1 MVEAFFIIILIALGG
16 GIVSFFAPCN
26 IITFPA
32 FTSYIGGQAKTL
44 RRSIIMSLTFSIGFS
59 SMFALA
65 VTLFVFI
72 WNFGGWGFWFEWFS
86 ATLVLLLA
94 IYLFFSKEFSRAAP
108 VYNLSND
115 SNILNSPYNKSESD
129 IGGNIDANPEA
140 TIQKYEGYAG
150 AFTLGFSFGFGAIGC
165 LAPIF
170 IALIIIAAPQAGL
183 FFLFVFFYG
192 LGIMIPF
199 IIMGVFIGK
208 IEARFLVKLIKFS
221 GKLQKIV
228 AIIILFIGIELMLGV
243 YGEPGLIPATF

>member
-1 MVEAFFIIILIALGG
+1 MAEALYIILLIALGG
-16 GIVSFFAPCN
+16 GLLSFLAPCN
-26 IITFPA
+26 IVTFPA
-32 FTSYIGGQAKTL
+32 FTSYIGGNAKTL
-44 RRSIIMSLTFSIGFS
+44 RRSIIMSLIFSIGFC

-72 WNFGGWGFWFEWFS
+72 YNFGVWGFWFEWFS

-115 SNILNSPYNKSESD
+115 SNIENSPHNKSKSD
-129 IGGNIDANPEA
+129 FGEKIDANPEA
-140 TIQKYEGYAG
+140 SLPKYEGYSG
-150 AFTLGFSFGFGAIGC
+150 AFMLGFSFGFGAIGC

-170 IALIIIAAPQAGL
+170 ITLIIVAAPQAGL
-183 FFLFVFFYG
+183 FFLFVFLYG
-192 LGIMIPF
+192 IGIMIPF
-199 IIMGVFIGK
+199 IIMGAFIGK

-228 AIIILFIGIELMLGV
+228 AILILFFGIELMLGV

>member
-1 MVEAFFIIILIALGG
+1 MAEVFYIILLIALLGG
-16 GIVSFFAPCN
+16 LASFLAPCN
-26 IITFPA
+26 IVTFPA
-32 FTSYIGGQAKTL
+32 FTSYIGGNAKTL
-44 RRSIIMSLTFSIGFS
+44 RRSIIMSLTFSIGFC

-108 VYNLSND
+108 VYNLSN
-115 SNILNSPYNKSESD
+115 PYNKSESD
-129 IGGNIDANPEA
+129 IGENGDANPEA
-140 TIQKYEGYAG
+140 TLPKYEGYAG
-150 AFTLGFSFGFGAIGC
+150 AYMLGFSFGFGAIGC
-165 LAPIF
+165 IAPIF
-170 IALIIIAAPQAGL
+170 ITLTIVAAPQAGL
-183 FFLFVFFYG
+183 FFFFVFFYG

-199 IIMGVFIGK
+199 IIMGVLIGK

-228 AIIILFIGIELMLGV
+228 AMIILFIGIELMLGV

>member
-1 MVEAFFIIILIALGG
+1 MAEVFYIILLIALLGG
-16 GIVSFFAPCN
+16 LASFLAPCN
-26 IITFPA
+26 IVTFPA
-32 FTSYIGGQAKTL
+32 FTSYIGGNAKTL
-44 RRSIIMSLTFSIGFS
+44 RRSIIMSLTFSIGFC

-115 SNILNSPYNKSESD
+115 SNIENSPYNKSESD
-129 IGGNIDANPEA
+129 IGEKIDTHPEI
-140 TIQKYEGYAG
+140 TIPKYEGYGG

-183 FFLFVFFYG
+183 FFFFVFFYG

-199 IIMGVFIGK
+199 IILGAFIGK

-221 GKLQKIV
+221 GKLQKIA
-228 AIIILFIGIELMLGV
+228 AILIFLFGIELILGV